1 MIKIR
6 KAIKDDLDVIYDLI
20 IGIAKHHNQEQY
32 VLTDKQELLKAGFDK
47 NPKYGVLIA
56 EFEGQVA
63 GYLSY
68 TWNYS
73 IWTGCD
79 YMNIDDL
86 FVWSKFRRQKSGKY
100 LMEFAKDICK
110 EKGIRLLRWEVEKDN
125 LKAIDFYKR
134 LGAKLTEKG
143 IFRWELYS

>member
-6 KAIKDDLDVIYDLI
+6 KAVKNDINTIYDLI
-20 IGIAKHHNQEQY
+20 MGIAKYHNQESY
-32 VLTDKQELLKAGFDK
+32 VLTDKRELLKAGFDK
-47 NPKYGVLIA
+47 DAKYGVLIA
-56 EFEGQVA
+56 EFEEQVI

-73 IWTGCD
+73 IWTGGD

-86 FVWSKFRRQKSGKY
+86 FVWDKFRGKKGGQY

-110 EKGIRLLRWEVEKDN
+110 EKGIKLLRWEVEKDN
-125 LKAIDFYKR
+125 LRAIDFYKR

-143 IFRWELYS
+143 VFRWE